1 MEKEKRILGLDST
14 IQKLKD
20 NQKLIMGILRSNIG
34 NGLTEKDLKTVKWG
48 YDRKFTMLQREKQV
62 LTQKFN

>member
-1 MEKEKRILGLDST
+1 MEKDKRLVSLDET

-20 NQKLIMGILRSNIG
+20 NQKLIMGILRSELG
-34 NGLTEKDLKTVKWG
+34 NALSEKDLKTVKWG

-62 LTQKFN
+62 LTKKFN